1 MIKKVISFIDE
12 NKLIEKGDKILVAL
26 SGGPD
31 SVCMLHLLN
40 SIKDVFNI
48 EIFAAHVNHMLRGE
62 ESNRDEGYANELCG
76 FLGIKIFSTRIN
88 IEDLAKERGIS
99 LEMAGRD
106 ARYEYFNSLKVK
118 LGLNKIAIAHNLND
132 QAETVIMNLMRGSG
146 IEGLCGIKAKREGGI
161 IRPILCL
168 AREEIENY
176 CEKMNLNPR
185 IDKTNLENVY
195 SRNKIRLDI
204 IPYMKDNFNKD
215 IIETI
220 NRTSKIIQ
228 LDNEY
233 LNKVSMNNYGMYV
246 SLTED
251 RLILNKEA
259 FKLDMA
265 IITRI
270 IKKAFIDFSNKHNNF
285 EMKHIYDVISLS
297 KNTTNKKIYLPNDIV
312 CENIYGDII
321 LKLNKKGKSG
331 NIELEEQIEIL
342 KENLDDLE
350 INYKYYKVNFEII
363 NKMKNNIEFSK
374 NVLIKYFDYDKIMER
389 IIIRT
394 RKNGDKITPQGMKG
408 SKRIKDIFI
417 NLKVP
422 VEERDS
428 TPLVVFDENIAWIVG
443 YRTSELFKIDN
454 TTKKVLKIT
463 FRKEGNTNEK

>member
-48 EIFAAHVNHMLRGE
+48 EIFAAHVNHMLREE
-62 ESNRDEGYANELCG
+62 ESNKDEVYANELCES
-76 FLGIKIFSTRIN
+76 LGIKIFSTRIN

-106 ARYEYFNSLKVK
+106 ARYEYFNSLKIK

-146 IEGLCGIKAKREGGI
+146 IEGLCGIKSKRDGGI

-168 AREEIENY
+168 AREEIESY

-185 IDKTNLENVY
+185 IDKTNLENIY

-204 IPYMKDNFNKD
+204 IPYMKENFNKD
-215 IIETI
+215 IVETI

-233 LNKVSMNNYGMYV
+233 LNKVSMDNYKSYV

-251 RLILNKEA
+251 RLILNKGA
-259 FKLDMA
+259 FKLDIA

-285 EMKHIYDVISLS
+285 EMKHIYDVINLS
-297 KNTTNKKIYLPNDIV
+297 KNTTNKKIYLPNGII
-312 CENIYGDII
+312 CENVYGDII
-321 LKLNKKGKSG
+321 LKLNKKEKNS
-331 NIELEEQIEIL
+331 NIISEEQIEIL
-342 KENLDDLE
+342 KESLDGLE
-350 INYKYYKVNFEII
+350 IDYKCYKVKFEII

-374 NVLIKYFDYDKIMER
+374 NVLIKYFDYDKIMKG

-422 VEERDS
+422 VEERDL
-428 TPLVVFDENIAWIVG
+428 TPLVVFDEKIAWIVG

-454 TTKKVLKIT
+454 TTKKVLKIA